1 MGLIMKTKKAVSV
14 KNKPSFSAIKT
25 SAFLLVMPIPLLLS
39 APSLAQQGGT
49 TNAPVHTE
57 YPNNYNGMCNGS
69 ASGNEAE
76 LFAGSLP
83 ARVTLKGNK
92 TISCTTVPNTP
103 ELRSKCEKMI
113 ERVAE
118 FYGRN
123 SRDQLNLSYKA
134 SGKADYKFQVEP
146 ARNNNN
152 MTWQSQFISNVANHE
167 FGHKIGLGHSSRT
180 ETGRMDNDRK
190 FHYDKSTIMNGHAIG
205 SKYLNAVQ
213 YYLKGWLSEDEVD
226 QYDGAFTSTYTLSK
240 LSDFDGS
247 DLSTVI
253 VTPKNYP
260 ALFISWPSEGYCKG
274 KGQNKC
280 FTVHYLREKRATRQ
294 LVTQDE
300 GEFCMPEI
308 GLKITMLPN
317 VDDAEVSLELS
328 RY

>member
-1 MGLIMKTKKAVSV
+1 MKTIKAKSEE
-14 KNKPSFSAIKT
+14 NKTTLSAFET
-25 SAFLLVMPIPLLLS
+25 SAFLLMMPISLMLS
-39 APSLAQQGGT
+39 APSLAQPGGT
-49 TNAPVHTE
+49 TSATVHTE
-57 YPNNYNGMCNGS
+57 YPNNYSGECSGS
-69 ASGNEAE
+69 ASGNDSE

-83 ARVTLKGNK
+83 AKFTLKGNK

-103 ELRSKCEKMI
+103 ELSNKCEKMI

-134 SGKADYKFQVEP
+134 SGRAEYKFQVEP
-146 ARNNNN
+146 ARHNNN

-180 ETGRMDNDRK
+180 ETGRLDSDKK
-190 FHYDKSTIMNGHAIG
+190 FHYDKSTVMNGHAIG
-205 SKYLNAVQ
+205 SKYLNSVQ
-213 YYLKGWLSEDEVD
+213 YYLKGWFSDDEVE

-240 LSDFDGS
+240 LSDFDGRN
-247 DLSTVI
+247 LSTVV

-260 ALFISWPSEGYCKG
+260 ALFISWPSDGYCKG

-294 LVTQDE
+294 LVTQDQ

-317 VDDAEVSLELS
+317 VDEAEVSLELS